1 MVTNM
6 VNDMVNHGILST
18 INNGYIY
25 IYIRMYI
32 YIHTH
37 IYICIYI
44 YIYIYWLLV
53 WLIMANITY
62 GYIFRFSNG
71 LILAIDIPSYVV
83 NNG

>member
-25 IYIRMYI
+25 IYV
-32 YIHTH
+32 
-37 IYICIYI
+37 CIYI
-44 YIYIYWLLV
+44 YIHIYTYAYIY
-53 WLIMANITY
+53 IY
-62 GYIFRFSNG
+62 
-71 LILAIDIPSYVV
+71 ILAVSMV